1 MQSLVY
7 DFGQLSSTTEQQY
20 TKKIVERYVCHV
32 CVLTMASCVLNNLQ
46 KTKIQ
51 SLDVTKVAKVLM
63 ACQNYMRERT
73 VVVVFVLY

>member
-1 MQSLVY
+1 MSCLCINY
-7 DFGQLSSTTEQQY
+7 GIT
-20 TKKIVERYVCHV
+20 
-32 CVLTMASCVLNNLQ
+32 CVLNNLQ